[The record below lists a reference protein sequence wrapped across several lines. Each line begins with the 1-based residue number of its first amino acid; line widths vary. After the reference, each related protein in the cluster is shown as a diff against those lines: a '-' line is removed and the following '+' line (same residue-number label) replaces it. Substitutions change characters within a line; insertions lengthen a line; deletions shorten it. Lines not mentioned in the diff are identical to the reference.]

1 MLTFLVGLFVGGSVG
16 ILVAGLLVSSR
27 LDESRKYR
35 KDV

>member
-16 ILVAGLLVSSR
+16 VLVTALLVSSR

-35 KDV
+35 RDV